1 MLQTDYEFELP
12 QGYVDKEGNLHKK
25 GVMRLASAAD
35 EILPLKDPRV
45 QQNPPY
51 LTVVLLSRVITK
63 LGSVDNIDTNV
74 IEKLFSADFN
84 YLQGLYQEINS
95 PVNEPVQ
102 VRCPHCNEMHSL
114 PFEVAPFLARGQ

>member
-45 QQNPPY
+45 AQNPAY
-51 LTVVLLSRVITK
+51 LTVILLSRVVTK
-63 LGSVDNIDTNV
+63 LGSLDNIDTNV

-95 PVNEPVQ
+95 PANEPVQ
-102 VRCPHCNEMHSL
+102 VRCPYCNELHSL
-114 PFEVAPFLARGQ
+114 PPEIAPFLARGQ